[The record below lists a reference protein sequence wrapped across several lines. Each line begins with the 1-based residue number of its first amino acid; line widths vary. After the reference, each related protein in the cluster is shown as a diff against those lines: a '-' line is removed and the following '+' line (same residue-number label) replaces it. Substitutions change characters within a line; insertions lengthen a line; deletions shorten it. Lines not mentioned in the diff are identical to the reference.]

1 MNQDKTDEEY
11 NYPNRS
17 HKGIEKLYHIMN
29 YKLCICIYVYVD

>member
-1 MNQDKTDEEY
+1 MNQDKADEEY
-11 NYPNRS
+11 NCRS